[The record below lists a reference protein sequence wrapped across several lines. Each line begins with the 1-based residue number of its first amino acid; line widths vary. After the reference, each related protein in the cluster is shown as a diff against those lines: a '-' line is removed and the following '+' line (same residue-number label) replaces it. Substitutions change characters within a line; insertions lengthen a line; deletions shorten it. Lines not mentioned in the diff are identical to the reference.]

1 MNTIAEHTVLLLD
14 SHHGVYTPQII
25 AEKFSQEPN
34 WDWSEVS
41 KEDIQSLLNG
51 VEDENYWD
59 AWDNVISCVS
69 FEVDDVRYI
78 IVQNEDLWAIP
89 SEIEF
94 TEEDWAD
101 WII

>member
-1 MNTIAEHTVLLLD
+1 MNTITEHAVLLLD

-25 AEKFSQEPN
+25 AEQYSHEPH

-51 VEDENYWD
+51 VEDENYWE
-59 AWDNVISCVS
+59 AWCHVLDNVT
-69 FEVDDVRYI
+69 FEVDNMRYMLAS
-78 IVQNEDLWAIP
+78 NEDLWAVP

-94 TEEDWAD
+94 TEDDWAD